1 MGQVKNMLIGIA
13 DEAEEITLDNC
24 PSRGLP
30 FSLQVSNADE
40 LKSEVEDIAWDAYQ
54 TVFFEH
60 VNSTLSWDDLI
71 QIDDEVLT
79 REFDSFWNNFWRW
92 NHENLIK
99 SYGFE
104 L

>member
-13 DEAEEITLDNC
+13 DEATEITLANC
-24 PSRGLP
+24 KS
-30 FSLQVSNADE
+30 SLKYFFPVVDVDE

-60 VNSTLSWDDLI
+60 VNSTLSWDDLK
-71 QIDDEVLT
+71 IDDEVLT

>member
-13 DEAEEITLDNC
+13 DEAAEITLANC
-24 PSRGLP
+24 KSPAGHPL
-30 FSLQVSNADE
+30 LVVNADE

-54 TVFFEH
+54 SIVFESYPTWFDDF
-60 VNSTLSWDDLI
+60 TL
-71 QIDDEVLT
+71 E
-79 REFDSFWNNFWRW
+79 REFDVFWNDFWER
-92 NHENLIK
+92 NHEKLIK

>member
-13 DEAEEITLDNC
+13 DEAAETTLANC
-24 PSRGLP
+24 KSPLGYPLM
-30 FSLQVSNADE
+30 VANADE

-54 TVFFEH
+54 SIVFESYSDLF
-60 VNSTLSWDDLI
+60 NDFTLD
-71 QIDDEVLT
+71 
-79 REFDSFWNNFWRW
+79 REFNVFWNHFWER
-92 NHENLIK
+92 NHEKLIK

>member
-13 DEAEEITLDNC
+13 DEAAETTLANC
-24 PSRGLP
+24 KS
-30 FSLQVSNADE
+30 SLKYFFPVVDVDE

-54 TVFFEH
+54 SIVFESYPTWF
-60 VNSTLSWDDLI
+60 NDFTLD
-71 QIDDEVLT
+71 
-79 REFDSFWNNFWRW
+79 REFDVFWNHFWER
-92 NHENLIK
+92 NHEKLIK